1 MLPFFS
7 FKKFN
12 NFFKGALLL
21 LPLVLAPHPP
31 STMIALALPLATL
44 VISASAQVDSGGDY
58 LRICKSPV
66 SFVWSPD
73 HPLHLLY

>member
-31 STMIALALPLATL
+31 STMIALASLPLATL
-44 VISASAQVDSGGDY
+44 IIGATAQV
-58 LRICKSPV
+58 LI
-66 SFVWSPD
+66 
-73 HPLHLLY
+73 L